1 MSVQAHVTKQDP
13 SASDK
18 FAVTPWMDVM
28 GRILYRRPKLM
39 QSLANIETRLFEDRF
54 DDIPVRAPVW
64 VSGLARS
71 GSTVLL
77 ELLADHPQVAT
88 HRYRDFPP
96 LFTPILWNKL
106 VDYMPFK
113 EDAPEERAHKDGIYV
128 TSESPEAFEEPIWM
142 SFFPHLHKRLWDET
156 FGGDAIHPEFEDF
169 LRAHIRKLLFVRGGE
184 RYLAKANYNITRL
197 DYLLRMFPDARFV
210 VPVRGP
216 IWHVASLMKQHR
228 LFVKGEVE
236 HPESRAHLARA
247 GHFEFGLDR
256 APVNCG
262 SEAIAT
268 EIADLW
274 AEGREAEGWALQ
286 WREVYGYLAE
296 RIEANPALAGAALV
310 VRYEDLCEE
319 PGVVMARILDH
330 CGLDYSDALVE
341 RAQNRLHAPDYY
353 QPEFTPEDLHAIRDR
368 TSSVARYF
376 GYGPGS

>member
-1 MSVQAHVTKQDP
+1 MSVQGQTSKQSP
-13 SASDK
+13 SLGDK

-39 QSLANIETRLFEDRF
+39 QSLARFETRLFEDRF

-113 EDAPEERAHKDGIYV
+113 HDEPAERAHKDGIYV

-142 SFFPHLHKRLWDET
+142 NFFPHLHKRLWDET
-156 FGGDAIHPEFEDF
+156 FGADALHPEFEEF

-228 LFVKGEVE
+228 LFVAGEVE
-236 HPESRAHLARA
+236 HPEARAHLARA

-256 APVNCG
+256 TPINCG
-262 SEAIAT
+262 NEQVAA
-268 EIADLW
+268 EVAGLW

-286 WREVYGYLAE
+286 WAEVYGYLAE
-296 RIEANPALAGAALV
+296 RIEAHTALAEAILV

-319 PGVVMARILDH
+319 PGTVMARIMEH
-330 CGLDYSDALVE
+330 CGLAYSDELVD
-341 RAQNRLHAPDYY
+341 RARGRLHAPDYY
-353 QPEFTPEDLHAIRDR
+353 RPEFTAADLHAIRDR
-368 TSSVARYF
+368 TAAVARYF